1 LARLHYGWLPSVLLR
16 AMSHEFDSLSKVP
29 NLLAP
34 VLYIHGDV
42 DSIVPMEMGERLYGT
57 SADPKQWY
65 PIRGAGHND
74 TLIVGGDEYFQT
86 LSEFV
91 KEYVATID

>member
-1 LARLHYGWLPSVLLR
+1 
-16 AMSHEFDSLSKVP
+16 MSHEFDSLSKVP

-34 VLYIHGDV
+34 VLFIHGDV